1 MAKKT
6 LEKKSEKVFAWT
18 DATPEEKKAHAARRR
33 VLAVILGWS
42 EKSKQAVRP
51 VPIHRE
57 SGAHYN
63 HRLYN
68 YAKAIACQSYGL
80 KPEQWHGNFGQA
92 NELELQRL
100 FNSIPTD
107 RLNNIYYCFCNKVK
121 DADTV
126 EAVVKH
132 CSIDPN

>member
-6 LEKKSEKVFAWT
+6 LEKKQDKVYSHL
-18 DATPEEKKAHAARRR
+18 DATPDEKKAHAARRR
-33 VLAVILGWS
+33 VLAAILGWS

-51 VPIHRE
+51 MRLAGE
-57 SGAHYN
+57 MGDHYN
-63 HRLYN
+63 NRLYN

-80 KPEQWHGNFGQA
+80 KPEQWHGNFGQT
-92 NELELQRL
+92 NERELQRL
-100 FNSIPTD
+100 FNSIPTE